1 MKVFISFALLLL
13 FWNAD
18 AQQSSNALLDKMC
31 SNVAESCVT
40 IDYAYTARV
49 SGIDNMATGNLVTQ
63 GDKWVVKGNGLE
75 MYCDGKSVWVI
86 DPAVKEVVIESVQ
99 SQQMTDFMTNP
110 ARAFVNI
117 HDNFNVNAVN
127 PSSDSQ
133 ALIYSLSPKNG
144 DMEFLNIEL
153 YKETAAIRK
162 MQFALKDGTLVTI
175 KVSSM
180 KLTPKVSDEAF
191 RPQVLFDSK
200 WLVTDLR

>member
-13 FWNAD
+13 FWNAQ
-18 AQQSSNALLDKMC
+18 AQQSSNALLNKMC
-31 SNVAESCVT
+31 NNVAESCVT
-40 IDYAYTARV
+40 IDYACTARI
-49 SGIDNMATGNLVTQ
+49 SGVDNMATGNLVTQ
-63 GDKWVVKGNGLE
+63 GDNWVLKGSGLE

-127 PSSDSQ
+127 PSSDSR

-153 YKETAAIRK
+153 YNDTAAIRN
-162 MQFALKDGTLVTI
+162 MQFAMKDGTLVTI

-191 RPQVLFDSK
+191 KPQVVFDSK
-200 WLVTDLR
+200 WIVTDLR